1 LVGIE
6 VYEFNAHLLN
16 LLGEKFTSKPLQEAI
31 SFVQAFMKNHHFTSG
46 CLKEM
51 NALRPVMPNSTR
63 WNSQMDSFANYKINH
78 TKYLDV
84 MRRYKSNDG
93 KDKDKC
99 EKIMKIL
106 EDPNV
111 YSEVSSALE
120 VLQPISLA
128 LDKVNL

>member
-1 LVGIE
+1 
-6 VYEFNAHLLN
+6 
-16 LLGEKFTSKPLQEAI
+16 
-31 SFVQAFMKNHHFTSG
+31 
-46 CLKEM
+46 
-51 NALRPVMPNSTR
+51 
-63 WNSQMDSFANYKINH
+63 MDSFANYKINH

-84 MRRYKSNDG
+84 MRRYKSKDG

-111 YSEVSSALE
+111 YREVSSALE

-128 LDKVNL
+128 LDKVKDYCRLSSSKANVCATN